1 MNFPSEGVKRV
12 VMVLSYLFAGVFF
25 LYILVISDGFT
36 YMEGVDWIWLIGL
49 MGVAFAIPIVAA
61 KLFYWI
67 KGGFDKDK
75 GE

>member
-1 MNFPSEGVKRV
+1 
-12 VMVLSYLFAGVFF
+12 
-25 LYILVISDGFT
+25 
-36 YMEGVDWIWLIGL
+36 MEGVDWIWLIGL